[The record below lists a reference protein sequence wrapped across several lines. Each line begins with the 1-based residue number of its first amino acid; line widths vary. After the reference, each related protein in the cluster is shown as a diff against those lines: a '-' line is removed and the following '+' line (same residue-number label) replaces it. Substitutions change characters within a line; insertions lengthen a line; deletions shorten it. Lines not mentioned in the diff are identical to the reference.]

1 MSLRHAYLTTPLRLR
16 LASLIDRLMLAWYIL
31 VIATPLVAFGLVT
44 ANSTTVS
51 VKRGA
56 VHREIPRAENL
67 AAQLE
72 RDAIEPAMTETL
84 IAALANAEPET
95 RMRAAQ
101 ELGWR
106 RDADAVDALLAAT
119 YDTSARVQEQ
129 AVIALGEIGAI
140 RALPRV
146 QALPIIQGNAY
157 VQSAALD
164 AENQIAEWIARQL
177 YIARAD
183 MLTMTA
189 TPSGEIAFAATQDRL
204 YRWCAGEWQM
214 IGALPGTHIALASAP
229 DGRTIYLATEYAGLY
244 RSVDGGAN
252 WTHVQFGI
260 YTARPL
266 AVTAVALDPNQVARV
281 YIALAI
287 IVPEN
292 RARLPLCIAASD
304 DGGATWK
311 MLLGAPTW
319 TLTTRLIFDP
329 TTPDYLFGNS
339 DGGPWRHALAVNDAA
354 LQTSIAISAD
364 QP

>member
-1 MSLRHAYLTTPLRLR
+1 MALRHAYMTTLFRLR
-16 LASLIDRLMLAWYIL
+16 LASLIERLTLAWYIL

-56 VHREIPRAENL
+56 VNREPARVENL
-67 AAQLE
+67 QAQFA
-72 RDAIEPAMTETL
+72 RDAVEPAMTESL
-84 IAALANAEPET
+84 IAALIAAEPET

-129 AVIALGEIGAI
+129 AVIALGEIGALK
-140 RALPRV
+140 ALPRI

-157 VQSAALD
+157 VQTAALD
-164 AENQIAEWIARQL
+164 AENQLAESIARQL
-177 YIARAD
+177 YIARVD
-183 MLTMTA
+183 ILTISA

-204 YRWCAGEWQM
+204 YRGRAGAWQL
-214 IGALPGTHIALASAP
+214 IGALPSTPIALAVAA
-229 DGRTIYLATEYAGLY
+229 DGQLIYLATEYAGLY
-244 RSVDGGAN
+244 RSVDGGAS
-252 WTHVQFGI
+252 WEHVQFGI
-260 YTARPL
+260 HAARQL
-266 AVTAVALDPNQVARV
+266 AVTAVALDSNQVARV

-287 IVPEN
+287 SVQEN
-292 RARLPLCIAASD
+292 RALLPLGIAASD

-319 TLTTRLIFDP
+319 TLTTRLMFDP
-329 TTPDYLFGNS
+329 TAPDYLFGNS
-339 DGGPWRHALAVNDAA
+339 DGGPWRYPLAPDGAP
-354 LQTSIAISAD
+354 LQMGIAISTD